1 MDVSFLKDIK
11 LEAVVK
17 SAPKSRSAAPT
28 LPENADLRVF
38 KNGKVFPS
46 KAFAERAELEFV
58 TKVDGIVSG
67 NGLDIFSSLD
77 WGMIQG
83 KLPQEVMFLATVPKS
98 LAKVDMWAS
107 TKYDES
113 GTPKAS
119 VFTQGSNTFAKT
131 QLVPMLAAVYAIDW
145 EVTDY
150 VDLEVVQDSPIV
162 SPTGV
167 YHLPKKVTTGKYKGE
182 STYIRRENLNICPLV
197 VKDAKT
203 SGVAAPKQMDMFTEN
218 PLPPEEALDN
228 ETPPIA
234 ADNVDYHGP
243 TLGTTDPGE
252 DWASQFQGK

>member
-17 SAPKSRSAAPT
+17 SAPKSRTAAPT

-58 TKVDGIVSG
+58 TKTDGIVRG

-83 KLPQEVMFLATVPKS
+83 KLPQEVMFLAAVPKA

-119 VFTQGSNTFAKT
+119 VFTQGSNTFAKG
-131 QLVPMLAAVYAIDW
+131 QLIIMLTAVYGIDW
-145 EVTDY
+145 EVTEY

-167 YHLPKKVTTGKYKGE
+167 YHLPKTVTTGKYKGE
-182 STYIRRENLNICPLV
+182 STYIRRENINICPLI
-197 VKDAKT
+197 VKDVKT
-203 SGVAAPKQMDMFTEN
+203 SAVKAPKQMDMFATN
-218 PLPPEEALDN
+218 PVTPEEAIDN

-234 ADNVDYHGP
+234 EDNTDDVDLQ
-243 TLGTTDPGE
+243 LGTSDPGE